1 MELRQLRYFVG
12 VAEVGSFTKAAAVLD
27 IAQPALSRQIR
38 ELEIEL
44 GVALLVRNGRGVVL
58 TDAGV
63 KFLGRAKM
71 ILDDTERAL
80 QEARSLK
87 GRPMG
92 MVSVGLP
99 PSIGTILSVPTVVR
113 VRKLYP
119 EIQLQLT
126 EGYSG
131 HIHEWLLSGRLDIG
145 VLYIPQRNAEANFDR
160 LANEQLYLLGAPDV
174 IARHLGQASSIEFSE
189 TPKLPLILPTRPH
202 AIRRLMDEI
211 AAKKHIE
218 FILATE
224 INAFLAIRDLVL
236 SGHGLTI
243 LPVSNVLPEIGSGR
257 LKAVRITD
265 PELMQTV
272 GLMMSTHHTPSLA
285 TATVAR
291 VIHDLARELVNT
303 AAWPEKYDKSL
314 AGKSRA
320 AAAKAR
326 SAR

>member
-1 MELRQLRYFVG
+1 MG
-12 VAEVGSFTKAAAVLD
+12 
-27 IAQPALSRQIR
+27 
-38 ELEIEL
+38 
-44 GVALLVRNGRGVVL
+44 LVS
-58 TDAGV
+58 
-63 KFLGRAKM
+63 
-71 ILDDTERAL
+71 I
-80 QEARSLK
+80 
-87 GRPMG
+87 G
-92 MVSVGLP
+92 MP

-145 VLYIPQRNAEANFDR
+145 VLYIPQRHADANFDR
-160 LANEQLYLLGAPDV
+160 LANEQLYLLGAPGV
-174 IARHLGQASSIEFSE
+174 VEHYLGRASSIEFSE
-189 TPKLPLILPTRPH
+189 TPNLPLILPTRPH
-202 AIRRLMDEI
+202 AIRRLLDEV

-243 LPVSNVLPEIGSGR
+243 LPVSNVLAEVASGR

-265 PELMQTV
+265 PELMQAV
-272 GLMMSTHHTPSLA
+272 GLMTSAHHTPSLA

-291 VIHDLARELVNT
+291 VIHDLTRELVNT
-303 AAWPEKYDKSL
+303 AAWPERYDPGF
-314 AGKSRA
+314 AEKSRVG
-320 AAAKAR
+320 AKPA
-326 SAR
+326 